1 MYMTEADICQE
12 YRQAKDKQAQ
22 IGILAELNLCT
33 QDEIRALLV
42 RNGFLKDLPEKKP
55 AARRNQSRK
64 KGAVSWDTE
73 QARALCEEGRTDRE
87 IGEALGVAPSTV
99 CKWRKAEG
107 LPSSRWRNVS
117 KEPGPA
123 ERLPEQRTE
132 PPPAQPEEAGARA
145 ESEPLTRALPAS
157 GVPAAGAGPIALSLE
172 FQGCAF
178 SLWAA
183 DLAGAAR
190 VYQFAGR
197 VLDDM
202 SHTYERRKEAG
213 NEAEQ

>member
-1 MYMTEADICQE
+1 MTEAEVCRE

-64 KGAVSWDTE
+64 KGTVSWDTE
-73 QARALCEEGRTDRE
+73 QALALCEEGRTDRK

-123 ERLPEQRTE
+123 ERLPGQRTE

-145 ESEPLTRALPAS
+145 ESEPRTRALTAS
-157 GVPAAGAGPIALSLE
+157 GVPAAGAGSVALSLE

-178 SLWAA
+178 SLRAPE
-183 DLAGAAR
+183 LEQAAR
-190 VYQFAGR
+190 MHEYAGR
-197 VLDDM
+197 VLADLVRV
-202 SHTYERRKEAG
+202 YENLREGCCDA
-213 NEAEQ
+213 

>member
-33 QDEIRALLV
+33 QNEIRALLV

-64 KGAVSWDTE
+64 KGTVSWDTE

-87 IGEALGVAPSTV
+87 VGEALGVAPSTV

-107 LPSSRWRNVS
+107 LPANRKPR
-117 KEPGPA
+117 KPGPG
-123 ERLPEQRTE
+123 RTE
-132 PPPAQPEEAGARA
+132 APPEVMPNLPKEARP
-145 ESEPLTRALPAS
+145 EPLPANEVPGKRKRNRACP
-157 GVPAAGAGPIALSLE
+157 GEGPVALEVELM
-172 FQGCAF
+172 GCAF
-178 SLWAA
+178 SLRAA